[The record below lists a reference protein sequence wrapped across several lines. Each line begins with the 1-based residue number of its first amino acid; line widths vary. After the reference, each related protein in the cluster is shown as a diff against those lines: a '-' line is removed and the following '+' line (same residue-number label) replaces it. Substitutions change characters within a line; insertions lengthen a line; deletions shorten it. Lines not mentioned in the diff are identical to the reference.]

1 MSRPYRSQSPVAPAT
16 GVGADALQLL
26 DAAPVVV
33 LVLDAQ
39 GRIEHVNACFERLSG
54 WTLAAIRGWDWIDRF
69 VPARDQARIAG
80 LFAGVSGGGAAVQGN
95 VNSIVCRDGSERI
108 VEWHGQTLGAAIGSA
123 HSVLSIGID
132 VTERVRSEQLR
143 REEQARREALLRL
156 TRRLEAAR
164 GAPEIAD
171 ALHAEI
177 AADVGYRNVWILLA
191 DANAQRYRLEGTVGD
206 VVGGLPTG
214 AWSNPLNPAASSL
227 LSEALGA
234 EIAVVWEDAQT
245 DPRIALSR
253 LAPLRPRSLVHVPL
267 RVRGH
272 AVAVLATGSFGDEG
286 VRVPTPEQLDQIVAM
301 AGHAA
306 IALDRVRDTEA
317 LQRSGRRLRE
327 AQALAQI
334 GSWDLDLADG
344 RLEWSDEIYRIFE
357 IDPQT
362 FGASYEAMLAAI
374 HPDDRAAVDAAY
386 TRAVATRQ
394 PYAIRHRLLMA
405 DGRIKWVEER
415 GETVYAPSGQALRSA
430 GTVQDIT
437 RLHLEQQATAAARRQ
452 LQMVIDAASQ
462 VAITA
467 GDVDGTLVLFNTGA
481 ERMLGYRA
489 EEVVGR
495 LSIRALHVR
504 EELQARAAEL
514 AREYGLPV
522 APEEAT
528 REPARRGD
536 HRSREWTYVRKDGSH
551 VAVSLAV
558 TVMLDARGEPAGFLG
573 VATDITDR
581 KRAERTLRT
590 LNHELESRVAERT
603 AELVRARDEAERAN
617 AAKSEFLSR
626 MSHELR
632 TPMNAILGFA
642 QVLEMDDALPPRQ
655 RGFVQEV
662 RRAGAHLLELINEL
676 LDLSRIESGRLAVTI
691 EPVDLDGVIE
701 QSLGLVAPLAAARD
715 IALTRDAAAVAPPVL
730 GDATRLRQILVN
742 LLGNAIK
749 YNRRGGQVALVCER
763 RDATTVRVAVVDD
776 GPGIAPERVDRLFQ
790 PFERLGAEAGP
801 VEGTGIGLA
810 LSRHLAEAMGGRMGV
825 QTEPG
830 RGATFWIDMPLGEAP
845 AGEAPSETGAGRNAG
860 PALQVL
866 YIEDNVANLRV
877 VEAMLRLRPALR
889 LTTAM
894 RGEHGLELA
903 RRLRPDVILLDI
915 HLPGLDGYAVLEAL
929 RGDGATRDIPVI
941 ALSADAMPAEIERG
955 RRAGFVHYLTK
966 PVIIDHLFDALDG
979 ALRTETC

>member
-1 MSRPYRSQSPVAPAT
+1 MSRSFSSQSPVAPVS
-16 GVGADALQLL
+16 GMGADVLRLL

-33 LVLDAQ
+33 LMLDAQ
-39 GRIEHVNACFERLSG
+39 GRIEHVNACFERLTG
-54 WTLAAIRGWDWIDRF
+54 WTLEAIRGWDWIERC
-69 VPARDQARIAG
+69 VPEREQARIAAV
-80 LFAGVSGGGAAVQGN
+80 FAGASGGAAVQGN
-95 VNSIVCRDGSERI
+95 VNPIVCRDGSERMI
-108 VEWHGQTLGAAIGSA
+108 EWHRQVLGAAAGGA
-123 HSVLSIGID
+123 QGVLSIGID
-132 VTERVRSEQLR
+132 VTERMRAEQLR
-143 REEQARREALLRL
+143 RDEQGRREALLRL

-191 DANAQRYRLEGTVGD
+191 DESEQRYRLEGAKGGAVAQLPVG
-206 VVGGLPTG
+206 VWTKPIASTTSALLREAARAAG
-214 AWSNPLNPAASSL
+214 PL
-227 LSEALGA
+227 
-234 EIAVVWEDAQT
+234 VCEDAQR
-245 DPRIALSR
+245 DPRMAATRLSR
-253 LAPLRPRSLVHVPL
+253 LGARSVVHAPLRA
-267 RVRGH
+267 RGRT
-272 AVAVLATGSFGDEG
+272 VGLLATGSFGDEG
-286 VRVPTPEQLDQIVAM
+286 VRLPTPEQLQHIFAM

-306 IALDRVRDTEA
+306 AAFERIRDTEV
-317 LQRSGRRLRE
+317 LQRSDRRLRE
-327 AQALAQI
+327 AQALAQL
-334 GSWDLDLADG
+334 GSWDLDLVDG
-344 RLEWSDEIYRIFE
+344 RLEWSDETYRIFE

-362 FGASYEAMLAAI
+362 SGASHDAFLAAI
-374 HPDDRAAVDAAY
+374 HPDDRAAVDTAHA
-386 TRAVATRQ
+386 RAVATRQ
-394 PYAIRHRLLMA
+394 PYAIRHRLLMG

-415 GETVYAPSGQALRSA
+415 GETAYAPSGQALRST
-430 GTVQDIT
+430 GTVQDVT
-437 RLHLEQQATAAARRQ
+437 RSHLEQQATAAARRQ

-467 GDVDGTLVLFNTGA
+467 GDVDGTLLLFNTGA
-481 ERMLGYRA
+481 ERMLGYSA
-489 EEVVGR
+489 DEVVGR
-495 LSIRALHVR
+495 MSVR
-504 EELQARAAEL
+504 IFHLAEEMQARAVEL
-514 AREYGLPV
+514 SREYGSPV
-522 APEEAT
+522 PATQAT

-536 HRSREWTYVRKDGSH
+536 YRSREWTYVRKDGSH

-581 KRAERTLRT
+581 KRAERTLRN
-590 LNHELESRVAERT
+590 LNHELEARVAERT

-691 EPVDLDGVIE
+691 GPVDLDSVIE
-701 QSLGLVAPLAAARD
+701 QTLGLVAPLAAARD
-715 IALTRDAAAVAPPVL
+715 IALTRDGTIAAPPVL
-730 GDATRLRQILVN
+730 GDTTRLRQILVN

-749 YNRRGGQVALVCER
+749 YNHRGGHVALSIER
-763 RDATTVRVAVVDD
+763 RDATTVRIAVVDD
-776 GPGIAPERVDRLFQ
+776 GPGIAPERVERLFQ
-790 PFERLGAEAGP
+790 PFERLGAESGP
-801 VEGTGIGLA
+801 VEGSGIGLA

-825 QTEPG
+825 QTQAG
-830 RGATFWIDMPLGEAP
+830 LGATFWIDMPLGEAP
-845 AGEAPSETGAGRNAG
+845 DGDAPQGAGAARDAG

-915 HLPGLDGYAVLEAL
+915 HLPGLDGYAVLDAL
-929 RGDGATRDIPVI
+929 RTDAATRAIPVI
-941 ALSADAMPAEIERG
+941 ALSADAMPAEIDRG
-955 RRAGFVHYLTK
+955 RRAGFADYLTK
-966 PVIIDHLFDALDG
+966 PVIVDDLFAALDR
-979 ALRTETC
+979 ALRAEVL

>member
-1 MSRPYRSQSPVAPAT
+1 MSRSFSSQSPVAPVS
-16 GVGADALQLL
+16 GMGADVLRLL

-33 LVLDAQ
+33 LMLDAQ
-39 GRIEHVNACFERLSG
+39 GRIEHVNACFERLTG
-54 WTLAAIRGWDWIDRF
+54 WTLEAIRGWDWIERC
-69 VPARDQARIAG
+69 VPEREQARIAAV
-80 LFAGVSGGGAAVQGN
+80 FAGASGGAAVQGN
-95 VNSIVCRDGSERI
+95 VNPIVCRDGSERMI
-108 VEWHGQTLGAAIGSA
+108 EWHRQVLGAAAGGA
-123 HSVLSIGID
+123 QGVLSIGID
-132 VTERVRSEQLR
+132 VTERMRAEQLR
-143 REEQARREALLRL
+143 RDEQGRREALLRL

-191 DANAQRYRLEGTVGD
+191 DESEQRYRLEGAKGGAVAQLPVG
-206 VVGGLPTG
+206 VWTKPIASTTSALLREAARAAG
-214 AWSNPLNPAASSL
+214 PL
-227 LSEALGA
+227 
-234 EIAVVWEDAQT
+234 VCEDAQRE
-245 DPRIALSR
+245 PRRAATR
-253 LAPLRPRSLVHVPL
+253 RARRGARRAGAAPLRA
-267 RVRGH
+267 RGRT
-272 AVAVLATGSFGDEG
+272 VGLLATGSFGDEG
-286 VRVPTPEQLDQIVAM
+286 VRLPTPEQLQHIFAM

-306 IALDRVRDTEA
+306 AAFERIRDTEV
-317 LQRSGRRLRE
+317 LQRSDRRLRE
-327 AQALAQI
+327 AQALAQL
-334 GSWDLDLADG
+334 GSWDLDLVDG
-344 RLEWSDEIYRIFE
+344 RLEWSDETYRIFE

-362 FGASYEAMLAAI
+362 SGASHDAFLAAI
-374 HPDDRAAVDAAY
+374 HPDDRAAVDTAHA
-386 TRAVATRQ
+386 RAVATRQ
-394 PYAIRHRLLMA
+394 PYAIRHRLLMG

-415 GETVYAPSGQALRSA
+415 GETAYAPSGQALRST
-430 GTVQDIT
+430 GTVQDVT
-437 RLHLEQQATAAARRQ
+437 RSHLEQQATAAARRQ

-467 GDVDGTLVLFNTGA
+467 GDVDGTLLLFNTGA
-481 ERMLGYRA
+481 ERMLGYSA
-489 EEVVGR
+489 DEVVGR
-495 LSIRALHVR
+495 MSVR
-504 EELQARAAEL
+504 IFHLAEEMQARAVEL
-514 AREYGLPV
+514 SREYGSPV
-522 APEEAT
+522 PATQAT

-536 HRSREWTYVRKDGSH
+536 YRSREWTYVRKDGSH

-581 KRAERTLRT
+581 KRAERTLRN
-590 LNHELESRVAERT
+590 LNHELEARVAERT

-691 EPVDLDGVIE
+691 GPVDLDSVIE
-701 QSLGLVAPLAAARD
+701 QTLGLVAPLAAARD
-715 IALTRDAAAVAPPVL
+715 IALTRDGTIAAPPVL
-730 GDATRLRQILVN
+730 GDTTRLRQILVN

-749 YNRRGGQVALVCER
+749 YNHRGGHVALSIER
-763 RDATTVRVAVVDD
+763 RDATTVRIAVVDD
-776 GPGIAPERVDRLFQ
+776 GPGIAPERVERLFQ
-790 PFERLGAEAGP
+790 PFERLGAESGP
-801 VEGTGIGLA
+801 VEGSGIGLA

-825 QTEPG
+825 QTQAG
-830 RGATFWIDMPLGEAP
+830 LGATFWIDMPLGEAP
-845 AGEAPSETGAGRNAG
+845 DGDAPQGAGAARDAG

-915 HLPGLDGYAVLEAL
+915 HLPGLDGYAVLDAL
-929 RGDGATRDIPVI
+929 RTDAATRAIPVI
-941 ALSADAMPAEIERG
+941 ALSADAMPAEIDRG
-955 RRAGFVHYLTK
+955 RRAGFADYLTK
-966 PVIIDHLFDALDG
+966 PVIVDDLFAALDR
-979 ALRTETC
+979 ALRAEVL

>member
-1 MSRPYRSQSPVAPAT
+1 MSRSFSSQSPVAPVS
-16 GVGADALQLL
+16 GMGADVLRLL

-33 LVLDAQ
+33 LMLDAQ
-39 GRIEHVNACFERLSG
+39 GRIEHVNACFERLTG
-54 WTLAAIRGWDWIDRF
+54 WTLEAIRGWDWIERC
-69 VPARDQARIAG
+69 VPEREQARIAAV
-80 LFAGVSGGGAAVQGN
+80 FAGASGGAAVQGN
-95 VNSIVCRDGSERI
+95 VNPIVCRDGSERMI
-108 VEWHGQTLGAAIGSA
+108 EWHRQVLGAAAGGA
-123 HSVLSIGID
+123 QGVLSIGID
-132 VTERVRSEQLR
+132 VTERMRAEQLR
-143 REEQARREALLRL
+143 RDEQGRREALLRL

-191 DANAQRYRLEGTVGD
+191 DESEQRYRLEGAKGGAVAQLPVG
-206 VVGGLPTG
+206 VWTKPIASTTSALLREAARAAG
-214 AWSNPLNPAASSL
+214 PL
-227 LSEALGA
+227 
-234 EIAVVWEDAQT
+234 VCEDAQR
-245 DPRIALSR
+245 DPRMAATRLSR
-253 LAPLRPRSLVHVPL
+253 LGARDVVHAPLRA
-267 RVRGH
+267 RGRT
-272 AVAVLATGSFGDEG
+272 VGLLATGSFGDEG
-286 VRVPTPEQLDQIVAM
+286 VRLPTPEQLQHIFAM

-306 IALDRVRDTEA
+306 AAFERIRDTEV
-317 LQRSGRRLRE
+317 LQRSDRRLRE
-327 AQALAQI
+327 AQALAQL
-334 GSWDLDLADG
+334 GSWDLDLVDG
-344 RLEWSDEIYRIFE
+344 RLEWSDETYRIFE

-362 FGASYEAMLAAI
+362 SGASHDAFLAAI
-374 HPDDRAAVDAAY
+374 HPDDRAAVDTAHA
-386 TRAVATRQ
+386 RAVATRQ
-394 PYAIRHRLLMA
+394 PYAIRHRLLMG

-415 GETVYAPSGQALRSA
+415 GETAYAPSGQALRST
-430 GTVQDIT
+430 GTVQDVT
-437 RLHLEQQATAAARRQ
+437 RSHLEQQATAAARRQ

-467 GDVDGTLVLFNTGA
+467 GDVDGTLLLFNTGA
-481 ERMLGYRA
+481 ERMLGYSA
-489 EEVVGR
+489 DEVVGR
-495 LSIRALHVR
+495 MSVR
-504 EELQARAAEL
+504 IFHLAEEMQARAVEL
-514 AREYGLPV
+514 SREYGSPV
-522 APEEAT
+522 PATQAT

-536 HRSREWTYVRKDGSH
+536 YRSREWTYVRKDGSH

-581 KRAERTLRT
+581 KRAERTLRN
-590 LNHELESRVAERT
+590 LNHELEARVAERT

-691 EPVDLDGVIE
+691 GPVDLDSVIE
-701 QSLGLVAPLAAARD
+701 QTLGLVAPLAAARD
-715 IALTRDAAAVAPPVL
+715 IALTRDGTIAAPPVL
-730 GDATRLRQILVN
+730 GDTTRLRQILVN

-749 YNRRGGQVALVCER
+749 YNHRGGHVALSIER
-763 RDATTVRVAVVDD
+763 RDATTVRIAVVDD
-776 GPGIAPERVDRLFQ
+776 GPGIAPERVERLFQ
-790 PFERLGAEAGP
+790 PFERLGAESGP
-801 VEGTGIGLA
+801 VEGSGIGLA

-825 QTEPG
+825 QTQAG
-830 RGATFWIDMPLGEAP
+830 LGATFWIDMPLGEAP
-845 AGEAPSETGAGRNAG
+845 DGDAPQGAGAARDAG

-915 HLPGLDGYAVLEAL
+915 HLPGLDGYAVLDAL
-929 RGDGATRDIPVI
+929 RTDAATRAIPVI
-941 ALSADAMPAEIERG
+941 ALSADAMPAEIDRG
-955 RRAGFVHYLTK
+955 RRAGFADYLTK
-966 PVIIDHLFDALDG
+966 PVIVDDLFAALDR
-979 ALRTETC
+979 ALRAEVL

>member
-1 MSRPYRSQSPVAPAT
+1 MSRPSSSQSPVAPVP
-16 GVGADALQLL
+16 GVGIDALRLL

-33 LVLDAQ
+33 LVLDAE
-39 GRIEHVNACFERLSG
+39 GRIEHVNACFERLTG
-54 WTLAAIRGWDWIDRF
+54 WPLDAIRGWDWIERF
-69 VPARDQARIAG
+69 VPVREQARIAAV
-80 LFAGVSGGGAAVQGN
+80 FAGANGGTAVQGN
-95 VNSIVCRDGSERI
+95 VNPIVCRDGSEHL
-108 VEWHGQTLGAAIGSA
+108 VEWHGQTLGAAAGGASG
-123 HSVLSIGID
+123 VLSIGID
-132 VTERVRSEQLR
+132 VTQRVRAEQILR
-143 REEQARREALLRL
+143 DEQGRREALLRL

-164 GAPEIAD
+164 GAPAIAD

-191 DANAQRYRLEGTVGD
+191 DESEQRYRLEGASGDAIAQLPVG
-206 VVGGLPTG
+206 V
-214 AWSNPLNPAASSL
+214 WSKPLA
-227 LSEALGA
+227 SEASDVLREAARA
-234 EIAVVWEDAQT
+234 EGPRVCEDAQR
-245 DPRIALSR
+245 DPQMAATR
-253 LAPLRPRSLVHVPL
+253 LLRLGARSVVHAPLRA
-267 RVRGH
+267 RGRT
-272 AVAVLATGSFGDEG
+272 VGLLATGSFGDEG
-286 VRVPTPEQLDQIVAM
+286 VRLPTPEQLEHIDAM

-306 IALDRVRDTEA
+306 AAFERIRDTEA
-317 LQRSGRRLRE
+317 LQRSSRRLRE
-327 AQALAQI
+327 AQALAQL

-357 IDPQT
+357 IDPQA
-362 FGASYEAMLAAI
+362 FGASYDAFLAAI

-405 DGRIKWVEER
+405 DGRVKWVEER
-415 GETVYAPSGQALRSA
+415 GETVYAPSGRALRSA

-437 RLHLEQQATAAARRQ
+437 RSHLEQQATAAARRQ

-467 GDVDGTLVLFNTGA
+467 GDVDGTLLLFNTGA
-481 ERMLGYRA
+481 ERMLGYSA
-489 EEVVGR
+489 DEVVGR
-495 LSIRALHVR
+495 MSVR
-504 EELQARAAEL
+504 TFHLAEEMQARAVEL
-514 AREYGLPV
+514 AREYGSPV
-522 APEEAT
+522 PATQAT

-536 HRSREWTYVRKDGSH
+536 YRSREWTYVRKDGSY

-581 KRAERTLRT
+581 KRAERTLRN
-590 LNHELESRVAERT
+590 LNHELEARVAERT

-691 EPVDLDGVIE
+691 GPVDLDSVIE
-701 QSLGLVAPLAAARD
+701 QTLGLVAPLAAARD
-715 IALTRDAAAVAPPVL
+715 IALTRDGTIAAPPVL
-730 GDATRLRQILVN
+730 GDTTRLRQILVN

-749 YNRRGGQVALVCER
+749 YNHRGGHVALAIER
-763 RDATTVRVAVVDD
+763 RDATTVRIAVVDD
-776 GPGIAPERVDRLFQ
+776 GPGIAPERVERLFQ
-790 PFERLGAEAGP
+790 PFERLGAESGP
-801 VEGTGIGLA
+801 VEGSGIGLA

-825 QTEPG
+825 QTQTG
-830 RGATFWIDMPLGEAP
+830 LGATFWIDMPLGEAP
-845 AGEAPSETGAGRNAG
+845 DGDAPQEAGAARDAG

-915 HLPGLDGYAVLEAL
+915 HLPGLDGYAVLDAL
-929 RGDGATRDIPVI
+929 RSDAATRHIPVI

-955 RRAGFVHYLTK
+955 RRAGFARYLTK

-979 ALRTETC
+979 ALPAETC

>member
-1 MSRPYRSQSPVAPAT
+1 MSRSFSSQSPVAPVS
-16 GVGADALQLL
+16 GMGADVLRLL

-33 LVLDAQ
+33 LMLDAQ
-39 GRIEHVNACFERLSG
+39 GRIEHVNACFERLTG
-54 WTLAAIRGWDWIDRF
+54 WTLEAIRGWDWIERC
-69 VPARDQARIAG
+69 VPEREQARIAAV
-80 LFAGVSGGGAAVQGN
+80 FAGASGGAAVQGN
-95 VNSIVCRDGSERI
+95 VNPIVCRDGSERMI
-108 VEWHGQTLGAAIGSA
+108 EWHRQVLGAAAGGA
-123 HSVLSIGID
+123 QGVLSIGID
-132 VTERVRSEQLR
+132 VTERMRAEQLR
-143 REEQARREALLRL
+143 RDEQGRREALLRL

-191 DANAQRYRLEGTVGD
+191 DESEQRYRLEGAKGGAVAQLPVG
-206 VVGGLPTG
+206 VWTKPIASTTSALLREAARAAG
-214 AWSNPLNPAASSL
+214 PL
-227 LSEALGA
+227 
-234 EIAVVWEDAQT
+234 VCEDAQR
-245 DPRIALSR
+245 DPRMAATRLSR
-253 LAPLRPRSLVHVPL
+253 LGARSVVHAPLRAPGRTLGQLATRSL
-267 RVRGH
+267 
-272 AVAVLATGSFGDEG
+272 GDQG
-286 VRVPTPEQLDQIVAM
+286 VRLPPPEQLQHIFAM

-306 IALDRVRDTEA
+306 AAFERIRDTEV
-317 LQRSGRRLRE
+317 LQRSDRRLRE
-327 AQALAQI
+327 AQALAQL
-334 GSWDLDLADG
+334 GSWDLDLVDG
-344 RLEWSDEIYRIFE
+344 RLEWSDETYRIFE

-362 FGASYEAMLAAI
+362 SGASHDAFLAAI
-374 HPDDRAAVDAAY
+374 HPDDRAAVDTAHA
-386 TRAVATRQ
+386 RAVATRQ
-394 PYAIRHRLLMA
+394 PYAIRHRLLMG

-415 GETVYAPSGQALRSA
+415 GETAYAPSGQALRST
-430 GTVQDIT
+430 GTVQDVT
-437 RLHLEQQATAAARRQ
+437 RSHLEQQATAAARRQ

-467 GDVDGTLVLFNTGA
+467 GDVDGTLLLFNTGA
-481 ERMLGYRA
+481 ERMLGYSA
-489 EEVVGR
+489 DEVVGR
-495 LSIRALHVR
+495 MSVR
-504 EELQARAAEL
+504 IFHLAEEMQARAVEL
-514 AREYGLPV
+514 SREYGSPV
-522 APEEAT
+522 PATQAT

-536 HRSREWTYVRKDGSH
+536 YRSREWTYVRKDGSH

-581 KRAERTLRT
+581 KRAERTLRN
-590 LNHELESRVAERT
+590 LNHELEARVAERT

-691 EPVDLDGVIE
+691 GPVDLDSVIE
-701 QSLGLVAPLAAARD
+701 QTLGLVAPLAAARD
-715 IALTRDAAAVAPPVL
+715 IALTRDGTIAAPPVL
-730 GDATRLRQILVN
+730 GDTTRLRQILVN

-749 YNRRGGQVALVCER
+749 YNHRGGHVALSIER
-763 RDATTVRVAVVDD
+763 RDATTVRIAVVDD
-776 GPGIAPERVDRLFQ
+776 GPGIAPERVERLFQ
-790 PFERLGAEAGP
+790 PFERLGAESGP
-801 VEGTGIGLA
+801 VEGSGIGLA

-825 QTEPG
+825 QTQAG
-830 RGATFWIDMPLGEAP
+830 LGATFWIDMPLGEAP
-845 AGEAPSETGAGRNAG
+845 DGDAPQGAGAARDAG

-915 HLPGLDGYAVLEAL
+915 HLPGLDGYAVLDAL
-929 RGDGATRDIPVI
+929 RTDAATRAIPVI
-941 ALSADAMPAEIERG
+941 ALSADAMPAEIDRG
-955 RRAGFVHYLTK
+955 RRAGFADYLTK
-966 PVIIDHLFDALDG
+966 PVIVDDLFAALDR
-979 ALRTETC
+979 ALRAEVL